1 MEETFVRYSRIAFI
15 ACAGVIY
22 TTLLLSCS
30 GYRDDR
36 TAAPRAETAAD
47 TPVSRITVTDQ
58 WNRAVEIRGPVE
70 RVVIMEWEGLIAKSM
85 RIFGL
90 DDRIVGVDD
99 YAARQTF
106 RRHLV
111 PAIGEAVDIGSAW
124 SGINYEQL
132 AALNPDVVFLESW
145 EDTEENRTMHATE
158 VQRIENLGIPVV
170 VLVSPSNF
178 PEPTLENAWEYIR
191 IVGDVFG
198 FQDEASALV
207 SSIEQRVQLVRERT
221 ADIPLDERADVV
233 LFATVNYI
241 MGVNSVQSYMLTE
254 IVNANNLAGRGTF
267 IPVAEEQLL
276 SLNPDVLVVLGHD
289 GWLDPQRIYAGDQAG
304 LNWANLRGLPAIAE
318 RRLVSLGYEEWRATI
333 ENAVGLMKMA
343 ATIYPDRFRDIDIDE
358 EEIQLFME
366 IYGMSRAEA
375 EEARQL
381 QLWISD
387 EGFVE

>member
-1 MEETFVRYSRIAFI
+1 MKTKSIVVVLLVLVTVFSFSAGKKEE
-15 ACAGVIY
+15 
-22 TTLLLSCS
+22 
-30 GYRDDR
+30 
-36 TAAPRAETAAD
+36 AAPVEAGAGTA
-47 TPVSRITVTDQ
+47 VSRVNVTDQ
-58 WNRAVEIRGPVE
+58 WNRAVEIDGPVE

-85 RIFGL
+85 RIFGI

-106 RRHLV
+106 RRHIV
-111 PAIGEAVDIGSAW
+111 PAVGEAVDIGSAW

-145 EDTEENRTMHATE
+145 EDTDENRAMHATE

-178 PEPTLENAWEYIR
+178 PEPTLENAWEYIT

-198 FQDEASALV
+198 FQEEASALV
-207 SSIEQRVQLVRERT
+207 SALEQRVQLVRERT
-221 ADIPLDERADVV
+221 ADIPPDERADVV
-233 LFATVNYI
+233 LFATVNYM

-289 GWLDPQRIYAGDQAG
+289 GWLDPQRIYAGEQAG
-304 LNWANLRGLPAIAE
+304 LNWANLRGLTAISE

-333 ENAVGLMKMA
+333 ENAVGLLKMA
-343 ATIYPDRFRDIDIDE
+343 AAVYPERFQDIDLEE
-358 EEIQLFME
+358 EEIRLFME
-366 IYGMSRAEA
+366 VYGMDRAEA

-381 QLWISD
+381 QLWISE